1 MTASRALG
9 PCTSGRPDRGLS
21 NRPGIPRTANR
32 PRQVRTTAT
41 LQPRSRAM
49 AAFAVPAAAASTI
62 LARSTSRCGLV
73 PARDDLLQLAAP
85 LHGQPDGDSTGTPC
99 HTGSPSASR

>member
-9 PCTSGRPDRGLS
+9 PCISGRPERGLS

-41 LQPRSRAM
+41 LQPRSRAIS
-49 AAFAVPAAAASTI
+49 AFVVPAAAASTI

-73 PARDDLLQLAAP
+73 PAAMICSSLRRRLIVSLTGTARARP
-85 LHGQPDGDSTGTPC
+85 AIGDS
-99 HTGSPSASR
+99 PSVSR